1 VTSENRSNTGNAKT
15 FTVIATHINA
25 DFDAVGSLLAAH
37 KLYPGSHVIFPGFHE
52 KSAKNFFV
60 QSMAYLFNMIDIRDV
75 DLTKIKRLVVVDTKQ
90 AGRIGEL
97 AALVDNPDVEIHLY
111 DHHPALST
119 DIAADYEITRPT
131 GANVTL
137 LTEIIRERDIAIT
150 PEEATIMC
158 LGIYEDTGGFTF
170 PSTTESDFLAAGF
183 LVSKGA
189 NLYTISNLM
198 SKEMDPR
205 QLNLLNELINAAEHH
220 SINGMD
226 VVITSVSCDEYI
238 HDLAFLVQKMM
249 KIDSLNAVFALAL
262 MKNKIYL
269 AARSNTPLV
278 DVGAVAREMGGG
290 GHVFAAAATI
300 RDNAMAQAEQ
310 RLVEILHRHV
320 STKQRAKEIMTSP
333 AIHADEEISCRDA
346 QKLISRYNINALLVT
361 RSADEKEHLAGY
373 ISRQV
378 IEKALY
384 HDLDTVP
391 IKEYMTSDLATVGPD
406 AGIGEIQEKII
417 DNKQRVLPVMENGRI
432 IGVITRTDLLNI
444 LVQESRE
451 KSAMAMDPLQDPVL
465 PRTKNIISFMK
476 ERLSDRVLKLLRQ
489 VGEVAHEMGF
499 SAYLIGGFVRDLFL
513 YRHNEDIDIVI
524 EGNGIAFAREF
535 ARRSDARINTYDKF
549 GTAVVIFPDGYKI
562 DVASARMEYYSF
574 PAALPTVEMSS
585 IKLDLFRRDFTIN
598 TLAVSLDPAGFGKL
612 VDFFGAQRDIK
623 EKVIRV
629 LHNLS
634 FVEDPTRVFRAIRFE
649 QRFDF
654 KIGKLTSSLIN
665 NAVKMD
671 FFKRLTGKRVFAELH
686 HILEEDNPIPALAR
700 LNEYDL
706 LKTIDPSIQYTRKM
720 MAHFNA
726 ARKVL
731 SWYDLL
737 FAAETCRKWTVYLL
751 ILIRH
756 AGEEN
761 AESICRRFELAPKY
775 QKIFIRE
782 RRAAEECL
790 ARLHRNG
797 SLQNHRLYRALKDFH
812 IELILYMMAL
822 TTNEA
827 IVKSISFFVTDLR
840 HTKLSVSGKDLQTL
854 GLSPSPLF
862 GRILSAA
869 MDARLN
875 GELKTPQDELDF
887 LKHYVAG
894 I

>member
-1 VTSENRSNTGNAKT
+1 VTSENRSNTDSAQT
-15 FTVIATHINA
+15 LTVITTHINA

-37 KLYPGSHVIFPGFHE
+37 KLYPGSHVVFPGFHE
-52 KSAKNFFV
+52 KSARNFFV
-60 QSMAYLFNMIDIRDV
+60 QSMAYLFNMIDIKNLDISKV
-75 DLTKIKRLVVVDTKQ
+75 KRLVVVDTKQ
-90 AGRIGEL
+90 AGRIGDL
-97 AALVDNPDVEIHLY
+97 AAIIGNPDVEIHLY
-111 DHHPALST
+111 DHHPALPT
-119 DIAADYEITRPT
+119 DIAGDYEITRAT

-137 LTEIIRERDIAIT
+137 LAEIIREKGLDIT

-158 LGIYEDTGGFTF
+158 LGIYEDTGAFTF
-170 PSTTESDFLAAGF
+170 PSTTESDFFAAGF

-205 QLNLLNELINAAEHH
+205 QINLLNELINAAEHH

-249 KIDSLNAVFALAL
+249 KIDNLNAVFALAL

-278 DVGAVAREMGGG
+278 DAGAIAREMGGG
-290 GHVFAAAATI
+290 GHGFAAAATI
-300 RDNAMAQAEQ
+300 RDNTMAQAEQ

-320 STKQRAKEIMTSP
+320 SAKQCAQEIMTSP
-333 AIHADEEISCRDA
+333 AIHADEGISCRDA
-346 QKLISRYNINALLVT
+346 QKLLSRYNINALVVT
-361 RSADEKEHLAGY
+361 RMSDGKDRLAGY

-391 IKEYMTSDLATVGPD
+391 IKEYMTSEIATVGPD

-417 DNKQRVLPVMENGRI
+417 DNKQRVLPVMENDRI
-432 IGVITRTDLLNI
+432 IGVITRTDLLNV

-451 KSAMAMDPLQDPVL
+451 KTAMAMDPLQDPVL

-476 ERLSDRVLKLLRQ
+476 ERLSDRVLALLRN

-513 YRHNEDIDIVI
+513 YRHNEDMDIVI
-524 EGNGIAFAREF
+524 EGDGIAFAREF

-549 GTAVVIFPDGYKI
+549 GTAVIIFPDAYKI

-598 TLAVSLDPAGFGKL
+598 TLAVSLNPAGFGKL
-612 VDFFGAQRDIK
+612 IDFFGAQRDIK

-649 QRFDF
+649 QRFGF

-671 FFKRLTGKRVFAELH
+671 FFKRLSGKRVFAELR
-686 HILEEDNPIPALAR
+686 HILEEDNPVPALSR

-706 LKTIDPSIQYTRKM
+706 LKTIDPSIQHTPKM
-720 MAHFNA
+720 MTHFNA

-731 SWYDLL
+731 AWYDLL
-737 FAAETCRKWTVYLL
+737 FASETCNKWTVYLM

-761 AESICRRFELAPKY
+761 AEAICRRFELAPKH
-775 QKIFIRE
+775 QKIFIRD
-782 RRAAEECL
+782 RRVAEECL
-790 ARLHRNG
+790 ARLHRSG
-797 SLQNHRLYRALKDFH
+797 GLQNHLLYRALKDFR

-822 TTNEA
+822 TPNEK
-827 IVKSISFFVTDLR
+827 IVKAISFFVTDLR
-840 HTKLSVSGKDLQTL
+840 HTRLSVSGKDLQAL
-854 GLSPSPLF
+854 GLSPSPSF
-862 GRILSAA
+862 GRILSAV
-869 MDARLN
+869 MDAKLN
-875 GELKTPQDELDF
+875 GELKTCQDELDY
-887 LKHYVAG
+887 LTNYVAG